1 VACDG
6 VPVLSALG
14 AGYLP
19 AAPLPNSPTRVA
31 LAAAAVS
38 AAAAAA
44 SAASEPAD
52 PSEAAG
58 SCSWL
63 GAPAAADEAVSEPV
77 PELVQALQEHCT
89 EDMLA
94 KLSVSDLS
102 QVCPATAAALQE
114 RLVSGRPDL
123 VQQVLCALVGE

>member
-1 VACDG
+1 VA
-6 VPVLSALG
+6 G
-14 AGYLP
+14 AG
-19 AAPLPNSPTRVA
+19 AAT
-31 LAAAAVS
+31 
-38 AAAAAA
+38 A
-44 SAASEPAD
+44 SAISEPAE

-63 GAPAAADEAVSEPV
+63 GAPAAADEAVSEAV
-77 PELVQALQEHCT
+77 PELVQAALQEHCT